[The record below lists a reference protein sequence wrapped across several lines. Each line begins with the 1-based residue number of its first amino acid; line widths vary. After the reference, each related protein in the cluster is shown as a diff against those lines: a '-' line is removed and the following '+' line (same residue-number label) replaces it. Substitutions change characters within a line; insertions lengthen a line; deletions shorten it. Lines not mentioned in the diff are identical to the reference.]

1 MIFERVL
8 VMRLASVETIFPTG
22 LPDQLPARSLQTTS
36 QAASFL
42 KLAVMLP
49 SAIALLMPFL
59 LVAERLANSENF
71 RSTLNARP
79 GVAAQLVIGLAFWTL
94 LFAWPLTRLAQSFAR
109 MRTVLIDADNIFVTD
124 SGLLRHHSWQAP
136 VRDFTGIAHNIRTSL
151 SGVRHELVLVHPD
164 RELSVLLAIAPRIT
178 QPEIDT
184 MCALLLCPEV
194 PSKELYN
201 FRFPAITWPRLVR
214 AAAAPQPAL

>member
-1 MIFERVL
+1 MIFERVF
-8 VMRLASVETIFPTG
+8 VMRLASVETIFPAG

-36 QAASFL
+36 QTASFL

-59 LVAERLANSENF
+59 LVAERLANSEIF
-71 RSTLNARP
+71 RATLNGRP

-94 LFAWPLTRLAQSFAR
+94 LFAWPLKRLAQSFAR
-109 MRTVLIDADNIFVTD
+109 MRTVTLDADTIFVTD
-124 SGLLRHHSWQAP
+124 GGLFSQHSWQAP
-136 VRDFTGIAHNIRTSL
+136 ISDFTGIAHNIRTSL
-151 SGVRHELVLVHPD
+151 SGVRHELVLVHPS

-178 QPEIDT
+178 QPEIDRI
-184 MCALLLCPEV
+184 CALLLCPEV

-201 FRFPAITWPRLVR
+201 FRLPAITWPRLVR